1 VRGRKPHSTGKILI
15 VWRKITMGKVILVAS
30 GKGGTGKTMFSVNFG
45 AVLAQRGK
53 HVMLIDLDM
62 GLRNMDIYLGMENKV
77 VYNIMDVISGICRI
91 KKAMI
96 KVDGFD
102 TLYFMAASPRRD
114 DRDITPLHMEV
125 LCSKLS
131 KYFDYIIIDCPAGI
145 GDMLDVALRPADQAV
160 ILTEPEAASLRDA
173 DVTERYIRENG
184 VTNTVF
190 VINKVRVDLM
200 KAGFVPS
207 PAAIL
212 NMFKNPVVG
221 MIQDDDNIHIS
232 TNKGIPIVCKRG
244 TYIEKNFQGIADK
257 ITGLA

>member
-1 VRGRKPHSTGKILI
+1 
-15 VWRKITMGKVILVAS
+15 MGKVILVSS
-30 GKGGTGKTMFSVNFG
+30 GKGGTGKTMFSVNLG
-45 AVLAQRGK
+45 AVLAQREK
-53 HVMLIDLDM
+53 RVILIDLDM

-77 VYNIMDVISGICRI
+77 VYNIMDVVSGICRI

-125 LCSKLS
+125 LCSKLRR
-131 KYFDYIIIDCPAGI
+131 YFDYIIIDCPAGI
-145 GDMLDVALRPADQAV
+145 GDMLDVAFRPADQVV
-160 ILTEPEAASLRDA
+160 IVTEPEAASLRDA

-190 VINKVRVDLM
+190 IINKVRVELM
-200 KAGFVPS
+200 KAGFVPDL
-207 PAAIL
+207 ATIL

-232 TNKGIPIVCKRG
+232 TNKGIPIVCKKG
-244 TYIEKNFQGIADK
+244 TYIEKNFQDIADK
-257 ITGLA
+257 ITGLM